1 MIRATLAGLSLAIGA
16 GVPVV
21 ADLGQV
27 GAGIPVTANPG
38 QVGAGPGAAGPSPEE
53 PTVTVTVT
61 PGPSQDGGAA
71 SGWPWWILAGLA
83 GGGAVLAGQLLL
95 RRRTRAANGGGT
107 PLGPLPQ
114 PLPVLLA
121 GGADSRAPGIA
132 LDGGM
137 LAQTTIR
144 AVSIRGRRHRYRGE
158 PLQDAYAVR
167 LSADGRWVIAA
178 VADGLGSTLHAE
190 HAAAVAVRA
199 ATNLSLTPSPGAWH
213 AAFAT
218 IAGEVMRAT
227 ARLGGHPANERDHP
241 TVERGH
247 PTGRRGY
254 PSSHPKGHPEGHP
267 SGHPR
272 GHSSSHPSDH
282 RTGRHGAGASEPPAT
297 TLTIGVVPADGR
309 RGLAACAAIGDSPA
323 LWLHDGTWTEIF
335 PPVGQR
341 PGNVTS
347 ALPDDLGELRERQ
360 IDWAPGDV
368 LVLCSDGFGTAM
380 GSGGSLL
387 AQRLVTSWS
396 SPPEQ
401 RSFLDDVD
409 FHLSTYDDDRT
420 VLALWAGRHDT
431 AVL

>member
-1 MIRATLAGLSLAIGA
+1 MESRDEPDLTVKARYEPNLMVKARDEPGLMVNARDEPNLMVKAHDEREPM
-16 GVPVV
+16 VEVRKRPMVV
-21 ADLGQV
+21 EARDE
-27 GAGIPVTANPG
+27 P
-38 QVGAGPGAAGPSPEE
+38 E

-61 PGPSQDGGAA
+61 PGARQSGSG
-71 SGWPWWILAGLA
+71 SGWPWWILSCLV
-83 GGGAVLAGQLLL
+83 GGGAVLLGQLLL
-95 RRRTRAANGGGT
+95 GRRAPRPATDDRT

-121 GGADSRAPGIA
+121 GGADSRAPGVA

-137 LAQTTIR
+137 LAQTTVR
-144 AVSIRGRRHRYRGE
+144 AVSLRGRRHGYRGE

-190 HAAAVAVRA
+190 HAASVAVRA
-199 ATNLSLTPSPGAWH
+199 ATNLSLTPDLGWH

-227 ARLGGHPANERDHP
+227 ARLGGQRF
-241 TVERGH
+241 
-247 PTGRRGY
+247 
-254 PSSHPKGHPEGHP
+254 
-267 SGHPR
+267 
-272 GHSSSHPSDH
+272 
-282 RTGRHGAGASEPPAT
+282 GRHGTRAAADPPAT

-309 RGLAACAAIGDSPA
+309 RGIAACAAIGDSPA
-323 LWLHDGTWTEIF
+323 LWLHDGMWTEIF

-360 IDWAPGDV
+360 IDWGPGDV

-380 GSGGSLL
+380 GGGGSVL
-387 AQRLVTSWS
+387 AQRLVTAWS
-396 SPPEQ
+396 SPPEL
-401 RSFLDDVD
+401 RSFLRDVD
-409 FHLSTYDDDRT
+409 FQLSTYDDDRT

>member
-1 MIRATLAGLSLAIGA
+1 MITAGLAGLLLAIGMGPVEVRSDEA
-16 GVPVV
+16 PKPTVTVGV
-21 ADLGQV
+21 QV
-27 GAGIPVTANPG
+27 R
-38 QVGAGPGAAGPSPEE
+38 AGPAPAQEPTVAVQVRAGPAPE

-61 PGPSQDGGAA
+61 PGARQGGG
-71 SGWPWWILAGLA
+71 SGVGWPWWVLSGIA
-83 GGGAVLAGQLLL
+83 GGGAVLLGQYVLG
-95 RRRTRAANGGGT
+95 RRTRTAPADRT
-107 PLGPLPQ
+107 PPLGPPPQ

-121 GGADSRAPGIA
+121 GGADSRAPGVA

-137 LAQTTIR
+137 LAQTTVR
-144 AVSIRGRRHRYRGE
+144 AVSLRGRRHCYRGE

-199 ATNLSLTPSPGAWH
+199 ATNLSLTPGLGWH
-213 AAFAT
+213 AAFAS

-227 ARLGGHPANERDHP
+227 AGLGGR
-241 TVERGH
+241 
-247 PTGRRGY
+247 
-254 PSSHPKGHPEGHP
+254 
-267 SGHPR
+267 
-272 GHSSSHPSDH
+272 
-282 RTGRHGAGASEPPAT
+282 RTGRHGTGAADPPAT

-309 RGLAACAAIGDSPA
+309 RGVAACAAIGDSPA
-323 LWLHDGTWTEIF
+323 LRLHDGRWTEIF

-360 IDWAPGDV
+360 IDWGPGDV

-380 GSGGSLL
+380 GGGASVL
-387 AQRLVTSWS
+387 AQRLVSSWRT
-396 SPPEQ
+396 PPEL
-401 RSFLDDVD
+401 RSFLRDVH
-409 FHLSTYDDDRT
+409 FQLSTYDDDRT

>member
-1 MIRATLAGLSLAIGA
+1 MIRAALAGLLLVIGMGPV
-16 GVPVV
+16 GVR
-21 ADLGQV
+21 
-27 GAGIPVTANPG
+27 
-38 QVGAGPGAAGPSPEE
+38 AGPAPE

-61 PGPSQDGGAA
+61 PGQRQGGAG
-71 SGWPWWILAGLA
+71 SGWPWWVLSGLA
-83 GGGAVLAGQLLL
+83 GGGAVLLGQMLL
-95 RRRTRAANGGGT
+95 RRRARAAADGGT

-121 GGADSRAPGIA
+121 GGADSRAPGVA

-137 LAQTTIR
+137 LAQTTVR
-144 AVSIRGRRHRYRGE
+144 AVSLRGRRHRYRGE

-199 ATNLSLTPSPGAWH
+199 ATNLSLTPGLGWH
-213 AAFAT
+213 AAFAA

-227 ARLGGHPANERDHP
+227 ARLADR
-241 TVERGH
+241 
-247 PTGRRGY
+247 
-254 PSSHPKGHPEGHP
+254 
-267 SGHPR
+267 
-272 GHSSSHPSDH
+272 
-282 RTGRHGAGASEPPAT
+282 RTGRHGGGASEPPAT

-309 RGLAACAAIGDSPA
+309 RGIAACAAIGDSPA
-323 LWLHDGTWTEIF
+323 LWLHDRTWTEIF
-335 PPVGQR
+335 PPEGQR

-360 IDWAPGDV
+360 IDWGPGDV

-380 GSGGSLL
+380 GGGGSVL

-396 SPPEQ
+396 SPPAL
-401 RSFLDDVD
+401 RSFLCDVD
-409 FHLSTYDDDRT
+409 FQLSTYDDDRT

>member
-1 MIRATLAGLSLAIGA
+1 MIRATLAGLLLVIGA
-16 GVPVV
+16 GP
-21 ADLGQV
+21 V
-27 GAGIPVTANPG
+27 GAEP
-38 QVGAGPGAAGPSPEE
+38 GPSPE

-61 PGPSQDGGAA
+61 PSPRQGGGTA
-71 SGWPWWILAGLA
+71 SGWPLWILSGIA
-83 GGGAVLAGQLLL
+83 GGGAVLLGQLLL
-95 RRRTRAANGGGT
+95 GRRTRTAADGRT

-121 GGADSRAPGIA
+121 GGADSRAPGVA

-137 LAQTTIR
+137 LAHTTVR

-199 ATNLSLTPSPGAWH
+199 ATNLSLTPDRGWH

-218 IAGEVMRAT
+218 VAGEVMRAT
-227 ARLGGHPANERDHP
+227 ARLGGQPI
-241 TVERGH
+241 G
-247 PTGRRGY
+247 
-254 PSSHPKGHPEGHP
+254 K
-267 SGHPR
+267 
-272 GHSSSHPSDH
+272 HS
-282 RTGRHGAGASEPPAT
+282 AGASDPPAT
-297 TLTIGVVPADGR
+297 TLTIGVIPADGR
-309 RGLAACAAIGDSPA
+309 RGIAACAAIGDSPA

-335 PPVGQR
+335 PPEGQR

-360 IDWAPGDV
+360 IDWGPGDV

-380 GSGGSLL
+380 GGGGSVL
-387 AQRLVTSWS
+387 AQQLVTSWS
-396 SPPEQ
+396 SPPTL
-401 RSFLDDVD
+401 RSFLRDVD

>member
-1 MIRATLAGLSLAIGA
+1 MIRAMLAGLLLVIGTGPIGA
-16 GVPVV
+16 RPVPP
-21 ADLGQV
+21 L
-27 GAGIPVTANPG
+27 
-38 QVGAGPGAAGPSPEE
+38 E

-61 PGPSQDGGAA
+61 PSARQGGGTA
-71 SGWPWWILAGLA
+71 SGWLLWIMSGLA
-83 GGGAVLAGQLLL
+83 GGGAVLLGQLLL
-95 RRRTRAANGGGT
+95 RRRTRAAADGRT

-121 GGADSRAPGIA
+121 GGADSRAPGVA

-137 LAQTTIR
+137 LAQTTVR

-167 LSADGRWVIAA
+167 LSADGRWVIGA

-199 ATNLSLTPSPGAWH
+199 ATNLSLTPDPDWH

-218 IAGEVMRAT
+218 VAGEVMRAT
-227 ARLGGHPANERDHP
+227 ARLGGRIPPAP
-241 TVERGH
+241 
-247 PTGRRGY
+247 
-254 PSSHPKGHPEGHP
+254 
-267 SGHPR
+267 
-272 GHSSSHPSDH
+272 
-282 RTGRHGAGASEPPAT
+282 TGRHGAGASNPPAT

-309 RGLAACAAIGDSPA
+309 RGIGACAAIGDSPA
-323 LWLHDGTWTEIF
+323 LWLHDGMWTEIF
-335 PPVGQR
+335 PPDGQL
-341 PGNVTS
+341 PDNVTS
-347 ALPDDLGELRERQ
+347 ALPEDLGELRERQ
-360 IDWAPGDV
+360 IDWGPGDV

-380 GSGGSLL
+380 GGGGSAL
-387 AQRLVTSWS
+387 AQQLVTSWS
-396 SPPEQ
+396 APPAL
-401 RSFLDDVD
+401 RSFLRDVD

>member
-1 MIRATLAGLSLAIGA
+1 MIKAALAGLLLVIGI
-16 GVPVV
+16 GP
-21 ADLGQV
+21 V
-27 GAGIPVTANPG
+27 GARPA
-38 QVGAGPGAAGPSPEE
+38 PSPE

-61 PGPSQDGGAA
+61 PGPAQGGGAA
-71 SGWPWWILAGLA
+71 SGWPLWILSGIAGA
-83 GGGAVLAGQLLL
+83 GAVLLGRFVLA
-95 RRRTRAANGGGT
+95 RRNRTAAADGRT
-107 PLGPLPQ
+107 PLGPPPQ

-121 GGADSRAPGIA
+121 GGADSRAPGVA

-199 ATNLSLTPSPGAWH
+199 ATSLSLTPDPGWH

-227 ARLGGHPANERDHP
+227 ARFAGQPAG
-241 TVERGH
+241 RG
-247 PTGRRGY
+247 
-254 PSSHPKGHPEGHP
+254 
-267 SGHPR
+267 
-272 GHSSSHPSDH
+272 SD
-282 RTGRHGAGASEPPAT
+282 PPAT
-297 TLTIGVVPADGR
+297 TLTIAVVPADGG
-309 RGLAACAAIGDSPA
+309 RGIAACAAIGDSPA
-323 LWLHDGTWTEIF
+323 LWLHDGTWTELF
-335 PPVGQR
+335 PPDGQR

-360 IDWAPGDV
+360 IDWQPGDV

-380 GSGGSLL
+380 GGGGSVL
-387 AQRLVTSWS
+387 AQQLVTSWS
-396 SPPEQ
+396 SPPAL
-401 RSFLDDVD
+401 RSFFRDVG

>member
-1 MIRATLAGLSLAIGA
+1 MIRAALAGLLLVIGMGPV
-16 GVPVV
+16 GV
-21 ADLGQV
+21 Q
-27 GAGIPVTANPG
+27 PG
-38 QVGAGPGAAGPSPEE
+38 PAPERELVAAGHGPE
-53 PTVTVTVT
+53 PVVTVTAT
-61 PGPSQDGGAA
+61 PGQRQGSGETGP
-71 SGWPWWILAGLA
+71 GWPWWILSGIA
-83 GGGAVLAGQLLL
+83 GGGAVLLGQVLL
-95 RRRTRAANGGGT
+95 RRRARAAADGRT

-121 GGADSRAPGIA
+121 GGADSRAPGVA

-137 LAQTTIR
+137 LAQTTVR
-144 AVSIRGRRHRYRGE
+144 AVSLRGRRHRYRGE

-199 ATNLSLTPSPGAWH
+199 ATNLALTPGLGWH

-227 ARLGGHPANERDHP
+227 ARLGDR
-241 TVERGH
+241 
-247 PTGRRGY
+247 
-254 PSSHPKGHPEGHP
+254 
-267 SGHPR
+267 
-272 GHSSSHPSDH
+272 
-282 RTGRHGAGASEPPAT
+282 RTGRHGAGASDPPAT

-309 RGLAACAAIGDSPA
+309 RGIAACAAIGDSPA
-323 LWLHDGTWTEIF
+323 LWLHDGTWTELF
-335 PPVGQR
+335 PPEGR

-347 ALPDDLGELRERQ
+347 ALPEDLGELRERQ
-360 IDWAPGDV
+360 IDWGPGDV
-368 LVLCSDGFGTAM
+368 LVLCSDGFGTAL
-380 GSGGSLL
+380 GGGGSVL

-396 SPPEQ
+396 SPPAL
-401 RSFLDDVD
+401 RSFLCDVD

>member
-1 MIRATLAGLSLAIGA
+1 M
-16 GVPVV
+16 
-21 ADLGQV
+21 
-27 GAGIPVTANPG
+27 
-38 QVGAGPGAAGPSPEE
+38 
-53 PTVTVTVT
+53 T
-61 PGPSQDGGAA
+61 PGPRQGGGTA
-71 SGWPWWILAGLA
+71 SGWPLWILFGIA
-83 GGGAVLAGQLLL
+83 GGGAVLLGQLLL
-95 RRRTRAANGGGT
+95 GRRTRTAADGRT
-107 PLGPLPQ
+107 SLGPLPQ

-121 GGADSRAPGIA
+121 GGADSRAPGVA

-137 LAQTTIR
+137 LAQTTVR

-199 ATNLSLTPSPGAWH
+199 ATNLSLTPDPGWH
-213 AAFAT
+213 AVFAT
-218 IAGEVMRAT
+218 VAGEVMRAT
-227 ARLGGHPANERDHP
+227 ARLGGQIPPA
-241 TVERGH
+241 T
-247 PTGRRGY
+247 
-254 PSSHPKGHPEGHP
+254 
-267 SGHPR
+267 
-272 GHSSSHPSDH
+272 
-282 RTGRHGAGASEPPAT
+282 TGRHSAAASNPPAT

-309 RGLAACAAIGDSPA
+309 RGIAACAVIGDSPA
-323 LWLHDGTWTEIF
+323 LWLHDGMWTEIF
-335 PPVGQR
+335 PPDGQR

-347 ALPDDLGELRERQ
+347 ALPEDLGELRERQ
-360 IDWAPGDV
+360 IDWGPGDV

-380 GSGGSLL
+380 GGGGSAL

-396 SPPEQ
+396 SPPAL
-401 RSFLDDVD
+401 RSFLHDVD

>member
-1 MIRATLAGLSLAIGA
+1 M
-16 GVPVV
+16 
-21 ADLGQV
+21 
-27 GAGIPVTANPG
+27 
-38 QVGAGPGAAGPSPEE
+38 
-53 PTVTVTVT
+53 TVT
-61 PGPSQDGGAA
+61 PGPRQGGGTGVL
-71 SGWPWWILAGLA
+71 GWPMWILSGLA
-83 GGGAVLAGQLLL
+83 GGGVVLLGQLLL
-95 RRRTRAANGGGT
+95 GRRARTSVGGRA

-121 GGADSRAPGIA
+121 GGADSRAPGVA

-137 LAQTTIR
+137 LAQTTVR

-199 ATNLSLTPSPGAWH
+199 ATKLSLTSDPGWH
-213 AAFAT
+213 AAFASV
-218 IAGEVMRAT
+218 AGEVMRAT
-227 ARLGGHPANERDHP
+227 ARFRGQPA
-241 TVERGH
+241 
-247 PTGRRGY
+247 
-254 PSSHPKGHPEGHP
+254 
-267 SGHPR
+267 
-272 GHSSSHPSDH
+272 
-282 RTGRHGAGASEPPAT
+282 GRHGAGASDPPAT

-309 RGLAACAAIGDSPA
+309 RGVAACAAIGDSPA
-323 LWLHDGTWTEIF
+323 LWLHDGMWTEIF
-335 PPVGQR
+335 PPEGQR

-360 IDWAPGDV
+360 IDWGPGDV
-368 LVLCSDGFGTAM
+368 LILCSDGFGTAM
-380 GSGGSLL
+380 GGGGSTL

-396 SPPEQ
+396 SPPAL
-401 RSFLDDVD
+401 RSFLRDVD
-409 FHLSTYDDDRT
+409 FQLSTYDDDRT

>member
-1 MIRATLAGLSLAIGA
+1 MIKAALAGLLLVIGI
-16 GVPVV
+16 GP
-21 ADLGQV
+21 V
-27 GAGIPVTANPG
+27 GARPA
-38 QVGAGPGAAGPSPEE
+38 PSPE

-61 PGPSQDGGAA
+61 PGPAQE
-71 SGWPWWILAGLA
+71 GWPLWILSGVAGA
-83 GGGAVLAGQLLL
+83 GAVLLGWFVLA
-95 RRRTRAANGGGT
+95 RRNRTAAAVDGRT
-107 PLGPLPQ
+107 PLGPPPQ

-121 GGADSRAPGIA
+121 GGADSRAPGVA

-199 ATNLSLTPSPGAWH
+199 ATNLALTSDPGWH

-227 ARLGGHPANERDHP
+227 SRFA
-241 TVERGH
+241 
-247 PTGRRGY
+247 GRA
-254 PSSHPKGHPEGHP
+254 
-267 SGHPR
+267 
-272 GHSSSHPSDH
+272 SD
-282 RTGRHGAGASEPPAT
+282 PPAT
-297 TLTIGVVPADGR
+297 TLTIAVVPADGG
-309 RGLAACAAIGDSPA
+309 RGIAACAAIGDSPA
-323 LWLHDGTWTEIF
+323 LWLHDGTWTELF
-335 PPVGQR
+335 PPDGRR
-341 PGNVTS
+341 PDNVTS

-360 IDWAPGDV
+360 IDWQPGDV

-380 GSGGSLL
+380 GGGGSVL
-387 AQRLVTSWS
+387 ARQLVTSWS
-396 SPPEQ
+396 SPPAL
-401 RSFLDDVD
+401 RSFYRDVG